1 MTIRLTIWNHYWRVL
16 ILIQVLFGI
25 SFIIYSID
33 VPYLLNTPPLVIIS
47 MINHHHIIIFSAV
60 ATGTLLLFASVVNMQ
75 FALAHQRQLFTIGD
89 KDYLFVV
96 GSLNEP
102 IFVDDKS
109 GVDFAAYLP
118 NATDPLN
125 SDANGTRPIEGLERM
140 LKVEISAGNK
150 NKTLDFEPAY
160 GEPGHYEAPFFPTVE
175 TTYNY
180 TLFGDINGTAFRATW
195 TCSPAG
201 VESEPMSD
209 NSTVQI
215 SEGVT
220 RKGMV
225 GGFGCPLPRT
235 DAGFPEPFMSNNE
248 IVNKLEQLE
257 NATTSQ

>member
-1 MTIRLTIWNHYWRVL
+1 MSVLDRLNNFENRTSAMFKPNHFLLGAIATATILVSSTG
-16 ILIQVLFGI
+16 IQ
-25 SFIIYSID
+25 
-33 VPYLLNTPPLVIIS
+33 N
-47 MINHHHIIIFSAV
+47 V
-60 ATGTLLLFASVVNMQ
+60 AF
-75 FALAHQRQLFTIGD
+75 AHQRQLFTIGD

-125 SDANGTRPIEGLERM
+125 SDANGTRPIEGLEKM

-160 GEPGHYEAPFFPTVE
+160 GEPGNYEAPFFPTVE

-195 TCSPAG
+195 TCNPAG
-201 VESEPMSD
+201 GESEPMSD

-225 GGFGCPLPRT
+225 GGFGCPQSKT

-248 IVNKLEQLE
+248 IANKLEQLE
-257 NATTSQ
+257 NATKTQ

>member
-1 MTIRLTIWNHYWRVL
+1 MSVLDRLNNFENRTRAMFKLNL
-16 ILIQVLFGI
+16 FLFGAI
-25 SFIIYSID
+25 ATATII
-33 VPYLLNTPPLVIIS
+33 LVSSTGIQ
-47 MINHHHIIIFSAV
+47 NV
-60 ATGTLLLFASVVNMQ
+60 AF
-75 FALAHQRQLFTIGD
+75 AHQRQLFTIGD

-109 GVDFAAYLP
+109 GVDFAAYWP

-125 SDANGTRPIEGLERM
+125 SNANGTRPIEGLEKM

-160 GEPGHYEAPFFPTVE
+160 GEPGNYEAPFFPTIE

-180 TLFGDINGTAFRATW
+180 TLFGDINGTAFNATW

-201 VESEPMSD
+201 GEAEPMSD

-225 GGFGCPLPRT
+225 GGFGCPQSKT
-235 DAGFPEPFMSNNE
+235 DAGFPEPYMSNNE
-248 IVNKLEQLE
+248 IVTKLTQLE
-257 NATTSQ
+257 NATKTQ